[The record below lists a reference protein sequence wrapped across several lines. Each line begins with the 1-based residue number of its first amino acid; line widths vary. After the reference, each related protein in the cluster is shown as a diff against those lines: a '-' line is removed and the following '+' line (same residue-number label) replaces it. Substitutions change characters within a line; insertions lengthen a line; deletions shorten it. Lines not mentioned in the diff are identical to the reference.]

1 MNRTTQHISP
11 NPARDFAN
19 AILAETNNGLE
30 LIEILR
36 DIAEGIDENA
46 TTNDRIAANTIL
58 LDRGLGKCPK
68 QSPAT
73 NPAPAPDSEPD
84 AKEPKADN
92 TPESPRL
99 VTQIDQS
106 LHDSF
111 GPPPSADQACPS
123 LPKGHSRARGNP
135 ESYDTSDSP
144 EQNTPDSFN
153 PFPIQATIQRH
164 ILTITDNG
172 LTLLASLAEIARGHD
187 DPRACPELKPALS
200 LSKPVLS
207 KAEGGRRI
215 KTSHRQ
221 RAARILIDR
230 LAGTDLLPAHSA
242 VCPECR
248 RKWSTHD
255 GSHTHTETHP
265 KKTPGRRMS
274 KVDPEALAK
283 VYAKLKQME
292 DEGILTPDPNAEK
305 IDITPYLPPQDFD
318 LSPYAKEEAAKFWAN
333 IELRYERQQ
342 QWPAIEERRRKKL
355 EQIYPSHSEDDKPPD
370 Q

>member
-11 NPARDFAN
+11 NPALDFAKG
-19 AILAETNNGLE
+19 ILEETNGALE

-36 DIAEGIDENA
+36 DIADGADEKA
-46 TTNDRIAANTIL
+46 TTNDRIAANTVL

-68 QSPAT
+68 QPPAPGPNP
-73 NPAPAPDSEPD
+73 NPAPETS
-84 AKEPKADN
+84 AKEPIAHDE
-92 TPESPRL
+92 PESPRL
-99 VTQIDQS
+99 VTQIDKSLNQS
-106 LHDSF
+106 L
-111 GPPPSADQACPS
+111 GPAPSAHTQDAGDAAIS
-123 LPKGHSRARGNP
+123 S
-135 ESYDTSDSP
+135 ESP
-144 EQNTPDSFN
+144 EPFN
-153 PFPIQATIQRH
+153 PYSIHLTIQQH
-164 ILTITDNG
+164 ILAITNNGQTIRAN
-172 LTLLASLAEIARGHD
+172 LLEIARAED
-187 DPRACPELKPALS
+187 DPKACPEQEPALS

-215 KTSHRQ
+215 TTYHRR
-221 RAARILIDR
+221 RATTILIDR
-230 LAGTDLLPAHSA
+230 LLGTDPNALRSA
-242 VCPECR
+242 VCPDCR
-248 RKWSTHD
+248 RKWSTDD

-342 QWPAIEERRRKKL
+342 KWPEIEERRRKKL
-355 EQIYPSHSEDDKPPD
+355 EQIYPSHSEDGEPPD
-370 Q
+370 T

>member
-1 MNRTTQHISP
+1 MNQTTQQISS

-92 TPESPRL
+92 TPDSPRL

-111 GPPPSADQACPS
+111 GPSSAHTEPALS
-123 LPKGHSRARGNP
+123 LPKGHSRAQPALVPRHGGGNP

-187 DPRACPELKPALS
+187 DPRACPEPS
-200 LSKPVLS
+200 LSGAKPKGV
-207 KAEGGRRI
+207 EGSRPPTAKG
-215 KTSHRQ
+215 
-221 RAARILIDR
+221 
-230 LAGTDLLPAHSA
+230 P
-242 VCPECR
+242 PE
-248 RKWSTHD
+248 S
-255 GSHTHTETHP
+255 S
-265 KKTPGRRMS
+265 
-274 KVDPEALAK
+274 
-283 VYAKLKQME
+283 
-292 DEGILTPDPNAEK
+292 
-305 IDITPYLPPQDFD
+305 
-318 LSPYAKEEAAKFWAN
+318 
-333 IELRYERQQ
+333 
-342 QWPAIEERRRKKL
+342 
-355 EQIYPSHSEDDKPPD
+355 
-370 Q
+370 

>member
-1 MNRTTQHISP
+1 M
-11 NPARDFAN
+11 
-19 AILAETNNGLE
+19 
-30 LIEILR
+30 
-36 DIAEGIDENA
+36 
-46 TTNDRIAANTIL
+46 
-58 LDRGLGKCPK
+58 
-68 QSPAT
+68 
-73 NPAPAPDSEPD
+73 
-84 AKEPKADN
+84 
-92 TPESPRL
+92 
-99 VTQIDQS
+99 
-106 LHDSF
+106 
-111 GPPPSADQACPS
+111 
-123 LPKGHSRARGNP
+123 
-135 ESYDTSDSP
+135 
-144 EQNTPDSFN
+144 
-153 PFPIQATIQRH
+153 
-164 ILTITDNG
+164 
-172 LTLLASLAEIARGHD
+172 
-187 DPRACPELKPALS
+187 
-200 LSKPVLS
+200 
-207 KAEGGRRI
+207 
-215 KTSHRQ
+215 
-221 RAARILIDR
+221 LIDR
-230 LAGTDLLPAHSA
+230 LMGTDPNALRSA

>member
-92 TPESPRL
+92 TPDSPRL

-111 GPPPSADQACPS
+111 GPPPSADQPAR
-123 LPKGHSRARGNP
+123 HSRAQPALVPRHGGGNP

-172 LTLLASLAEIARGHD
+172 LTLLASLAEIARAHD
-187 DPRACPELKPALS
+187 DPKACPEQEPALS

-230 LAGTDLLPAHSA
+230 LAGTDLMPAHSA

-248 RKWSTHD
+248 RKWTTHP

-265 KKTPGRRMS
+265 KKTP
-274 KVDPEALAK
+274 
-283 VYAKLKQME
+283 
-292 DEGILTPDPNAEK
+292 
-305 IDITPYLPPQDFD
+305 
-318 LSPYAKEEAAKFWAN
+318 AAACPK
-333 IELRYERQQ
+333 
-342 QWPAIEERRRKKL
+342 
-355 EQIYPSHSEDDKPPD
+355 
-370 Q
+370 

>member
-1 MNRTTQHISP
+1 MNQTTQQISS

-36 DIAEGIDENA
+36 DIADGTDENA

-92 TPESPRL
+92 TPDSPRL

-111 GPPPSADQACPS
+111 GAPPSAHTEPAEEAHP
-123 LPKGHSRARGNP
+123 HSPEP
-135 ESYDTSDSP
+135 ESP
-144 EQNTPDSFN
+144 EPLD

-187 DPRACPELKPALS
+187 DPRACPEPS
-200 LSKPVLS
+200 
-207 KAEGGRRI
+207 RRI

-242 VCPECR
+242 VCPDCR

-283 VYAKLKQME
+283 ARAEIQRMK
-292 DEGILTPDPNAEK
+292 DEGILTPIPNSKK
-305 IDITPYLPPQDFD
+305 IDISGYLPPDDFD

-333 IELRYERQQ
+333 IELTLERQK

-355 EQIYPSHSEDDKPPD
+355 EQIYPSHSEDKSSEADPPD
-370 Q
+370 T

>member
-1 MNRTTQHISP
+1 MTLPTQQISS

-30 LIEILR
+30 LIEILH
-36 DIAEGIDENA
+36 DIVLGNDEKA
-46 TTNDRIAANTIL
+46 TENDRIAANNIL

-73 NPAPAPDSEPD
+73 NRAPDSEPD
-84 AKEPKADN
+84 AKEPKVDN
-92 TPESPRL
+92 TPDNPRL

-111 GPPPSADQACPS
+111 GAPPSAHTETVEEAHP
-123 LPKGHSRARGNP
+123 HSPEP
-135 ESYDTSDSP
+135 ESP
-144 EQNTPDSFN
+144 EPLD
-153 PFPIQATIQRH
+153 PFSIQATIQRH

-172 LTLLASLAEIARGHD
+172 RTLLASLVEIARAED
-187 DPRACPELKPALS
+187 DPK
-200 LSKPVLS
+200 V
-207 KAEGGRRI
+207 

-230 LAGTDLLPAHSA
+230 LAGTDLLPAHTA

-255 GSHTHTETHP
+255 GSNTHAETHP
-265 KKTPGRRMS
+265 KKKTGRRMS

-283 VYAKLKQME
+283 VHAKLKQME

-318 LSPYAKEEAAKFWAN
+318 LSPYAKEEAAKFWAEV
-333 IELRYERQQ
+333 ELRLERQK

-355 EQIYPSHSEDDKPPD
+355 AQIYPSHSEDDKPPD

>member
-1 MNRTTQHISP
+1 MNQTTQQISS

-73 NPAPAPDSEPD
+73 NPAPDSEPD
-84 AKEPKADN
+84 SKEPKADN
-92 TPESPRL
+92 TPDSPRL

-111 GPPPSADQACPS
+111 GPPPSAHTEPALS

-172 LTLLASLAEIARGHD
+172 LTLLASLAEIARAH
-187 DPRACPELKPALS
+187 DPRPVRAGLS
-200 LSKPVLS
+200 
-207 KAEGGRRI
+207 
-215 KTSHRQ
+215 
-221 RAARILIDR
+221 
-230 LAGTDLLPAHSA
+230 
-242 VCPECR
+242 
-248 RKWSTHD
+248 
-255 GSHTHTETHP
+255 
-265 KKTPGRRMS
+265 
-274 KVDPEALAK
+274 
-283 VYAKLKQME
+283 
-292 DEGILTPDPNAEK
+292 
-305 IDITPYLPPQDFD
+305 
-318 LSPYAKEEAAKFWAN
+318 
-333 IELRYERQQ
+333 
-342 QWPAIEERRRKKL
+342 
-355 EQIYPSHSEDDKPPD
+355 
-370 Q
+370 